1 MRSWTNLSHNSQ
13 RWCALI
19 GLPLTM
25 LVNKSLNVLVYDSE
39 KNKAKRDWTTDL
51 RSSDLFHCEPCGHV
65 FMYHSCACLIPR
77 PTTAVWEWNSSH
89 TIVVQKKEER
99 FIHSIFNSAAIQST
113 YAPNGRGGG
122 VMPITNSLPRIPD
135 CSLSLPSL
143 LVWLINW
150 AVASFVSAVWHKEW

>member
-1 MRSWTNLSHNSQ
+1 MHSWTNLLHNSQ

-19 GLPLTM
+19 GVPLTM

-39 KNKAKRDWTTDL
+39 KNKAKRGWTTDF
-51 RSSDLFHCEPCGHV
+51 RSSNLFHCEPCGHV
-65 FMYHSCACLIPR
+65 FMYRSHASHSQTNNCSLGMKQLPY
-77 PTTAVWEWNSSH
+77 NSSA
-89 TIVVQKKEER
+89 KES
-99 FIHSIFNSAAIQST
+99 FIHSTFNSAAIQST

-150 AVASFVSAVWHKEW
+150 AVASFVSAVWHKGW